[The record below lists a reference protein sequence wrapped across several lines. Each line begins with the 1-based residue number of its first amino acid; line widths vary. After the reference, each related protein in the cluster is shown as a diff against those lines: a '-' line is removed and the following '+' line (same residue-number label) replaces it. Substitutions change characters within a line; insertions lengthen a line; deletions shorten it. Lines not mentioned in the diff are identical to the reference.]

1 MANYQI
7 DLDFHA
13 VLSVEA
19 DTQEEAIE
27 KAMEK
32 ARDNYGSE
40 VADFGSFT
48 YTAKDWE
55 EGNE

>member
-55 EGNE
+55 ESK